1 MSSSTTLLDLI
12 AQSQSSKEVTANALF
27 DAGSPATLYGR
38 RASLCSGLTWAYYG
52 GNVTLSSGSI
62 AAIANGTLTLSAS
75 ATNYVVASM
84 SSGAVSSS
92 TSNTNWND
100 TANYFRLY
108 SVVTGASTVTSY
120 TDVRE
125 IGKMTGGGSTASGLS
140 VANWATARVYHVG
153 QFGGMYASVAAAV
166 TAINAAS
173 PAPSATNRVVILVWP
188 GKYTS
193 SSSVTIPAYVGVV
206 GVNKGLVQFQND
218 TTDMFTLS
226 GDNWL
231 DGFLVEGSATSTVYA
246 INCNNS
252 SRCHVR
258 NVDMLNNGGASRQ
271 KFLKQ
276 SGSTWATLFIE
287 HCIIDYYATSG
298 YAILLE
304 NTSGA
309 ARYVDTEINDL
320 FSDAYQLTGY
330 GGSVQARG
338 CQDIR
343 VRGSQIRG
351 QATYNTGVRV
361 ELNSVSGTPWVE
373 FRNSFLAGGVPI
385 YNEAST
391 NVILRNVSAEGALFD
406 GAADIRASQVSNTA
420 SVSVT
425 TADVTLKGQ
434 EHCAPYLTTTGT
446 LTGNR
451 NVIVPNNWQGIVF
464 CNNSGAFTTTFK
476 TAAGS
481 GVVVAQGK
489 RAVLVA
495 DGTNVVRVTPDT

>member
-1 MSSSTTLLDLI
+1 MSSSTSQLDLLSVQ
-12 AQSQSSKEVTANALF
+12 QSGKDVTANDLF
-27 DAGSPATLYGR
+27 NAVSPASLYGR
-38 RASLCSGLTWAYYG
+38 RGLICSGLVWGYYG
-52 GNVTLSSGSI
+52 GVVTLGSGSI
-62 AAIANGTLTLSAS
+62 TTIANGTITLAANNTNYIVAS
-75 ATNYVVASM
+75 AAT
-84 SSGAVSSS
+84 GAVSSS
-92 TSNTNWND
+92 TTTTNWND
-100 TANYFRLY
+100 TSNYYRLY
-108 SVVTGASTVTSY
+108 SAVTGSSTVTSY

-125 IGKMTGGGSTASGLS
+125 LGKMTGSFGSAGLT

-153 QFGGMYASVAAAV
+153 QYSGMYASVGAAV

-188 GKYTS
+188 GKYTPS
-193 SSSVTIPAYVGVV
+193 STTTIPVYVGVV

-218 TTDMFTLS
+218 TTDLFTLS
-226 GDNWL
+226 GNNWL
-231 DGFLVEGSATSTVYA
+231 ENFLVEGSATSTVYA

-320 FSDAYQLTGY
+320 FSDAYHLTNY

-373 FRNSFLAGGVPI
+373 FRNSFLSGGVPI

-391 NVILRNVSAEGALFD
+391 NVILRNVSAEGSLFD
-406 GAADIRASQVSNTA
+406 GTADIRASQISNTA
-420 SVSVT
+420 SVAVT

-434 EHCAPYLTTTGT
+434 EHCAPYLTTTGA

-451 NVIVPNNWQGIVF
+451 NVIVPNNWQGTVF
-464 CNNSGAFTTTFK
+464 CNNSGAYTTTFK
-476 TAAGS
+476 TAAGT
-481 GVVVAQGK
+481 GIVVAQGK
-489 RAVLVA
+489 RAILLA
-495 DGTNVVRVTPDT
+495 DGTNVVRVTADA